1 MEVSRHSLS
10 HWVNALV
17 NEMIH
22 TEMVVTA
29 NMDETMGMMIMVD
42 DMEILW

>member
-1 MEVSRHSLS
+1 
-10 HWVNALV
+10 VNDLA

-22 TEMVVTA
+22 MEMVVTA